1 MKISASTFGAFC
13 AYTLEGPPDK
23 ITALGFLAFTSA
35 AVIEDGTISEKTCAS
50 RTRRAI
56 SCAYCAP
63 KSTTRTPRV
72 SATMNKNLYALELL
86 HI

>member
-1 MKISASTFGAFC
+1 M
-13 AYTLEGPPDK
+13 
-23 ITALGFLAFTSA
+23 TALGFFAFISA
-35 AVIEDGTISEKTCAS
+35 AVIDEGTISEKTLAS
-50 RTRRAI
+50 RTRRAM